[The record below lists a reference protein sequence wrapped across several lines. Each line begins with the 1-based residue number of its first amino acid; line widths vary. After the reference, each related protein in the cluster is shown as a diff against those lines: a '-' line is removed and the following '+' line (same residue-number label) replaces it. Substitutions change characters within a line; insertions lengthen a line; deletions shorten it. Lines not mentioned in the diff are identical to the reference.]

1 MNMHKPETPLEQDTS
16 DASKK
21 THRKGVRAVVALLAL
36 VAIAYGSWFVGLV
49 PGPSK
54 DYGPAPT
61 PKDAAAYLLE
71 NPDYGQVEFLGYV
84 RSEDDTD
91 SSYRGQITSRLGGL

>member
-1 MNMHKPETPLEQDTS
+1 M
-16 DASKK
+16 
-21 THRKGVRAVVALLAL
+21 
-36 VAIAYGSWFVGLV
+36 

-61 PKDAAAYLLE
+61 PEDAADHLLE
-71 NPDYGQVEFLGYV
+71 NPDYGQVEFLGYE

-91 SSYRGQITSRLGGL
+91 SSYKRGQITSRLGGL